1 MRVDTPSHS
10 PENINNILA
19 FPEKD
24 TDHECARSAS
34 QPVCLSGLG
43 HDELLEKLAS
53 LDPHVHGKE
62 RQAVIRLVDHSHVVS
77 RIFSAHLV
85 DASHGYCAATTEDTP
100 AFDELRAAVAAT
112 DRWYPDYLETVSS
125 RQLSEPLAFVFTDGD
140 KVLMSRQEMLTHV
153 VLHGGYHL
161 GEAGRILAQIS
172 VMPPWDTFAVH
183 LHRAEP
189 SRRLQMSR
197 EPLGT

>member
-1 MRVDTPSHS
+1 M
-10 PENINNILA
+10 NALA
-19 FPEKD
+19 LL
-24 TDHECARSAS
+24 RSLFAY
-34 QPVCLSGLG
+34 QAWAN
-43 HDELLEKLAS
+43 DELLEKLAS

-62 RQAVIRLVDHSHVVS
+62 RQAVIGLIDHSHVVS

-85 DASHGYCAATTEDTP
+85 DASHGYSADSTEDTP

-112 DRWYPDYLETVSS
+112 DRWYLDYLETVSS
-125 RQLSEPLAFVFTDGD
+125 RQLSEPVAFVFTDGD
-140 KVLMSRQEMLTHV
+140 KALMSRQEMLTHV
-153 VLHGGYHL
+153 VLHGGYHR

-189 SRRLQMSR
+189 SRRLQISR
-197 EPLGT
+197 EPLGA